1 MNGLFINYWSAYLL
15 ALLLNALVRKVQYCT
30 ANGLLHA
37 IIFLQGN
44 LCISICQLLLS
55 WLA

>member
-37 IIFLQGN
+37 LFFFRATYVFL
-44 LCISICQLLLS
+44 SVS
-55 WLA
+55 SF